1 MGASSSSATPTR
13 GRRNRGGRKLRVL
26 IDTNVVLDQLLRRE
40 PWYTDAQAFWQ
51 ARDARQIVTYLPA
64 SVLTDIFY
72 ISRRQVGITEAHTA
86 VGRCLSQFGIIAVN
100 RALLTAA
107 AAMPGSDFEDNVQI
121 ACAQHAAL
129 DLIVTR
135 DPDGFRDAPMPAV
148 EPAEAARRASP

>member
-1 MGASSSSATPTR
+1 MDASASSGAPRRRRR
-13 GRRNRGGRKLRVL
+13 GVRKLRVL
-26 IDTNVVLDQLLRRE
+26 VDTNDVLDQLLQRE
-40 PWYTDAQAFWQ
+40 PWYTDAQVFWQ
-51 ARDARQIVTYLPA
+51 ARDARQIVAYLPA

-72 ISRRQVGITEAHTA
+72 ISRRQVGIAQAHAA
-86 VGRCLSQFGIIAVN
+86 VLRCLAQFGIITVN

-121 ACAQHAAL
+121 ACATRERL

-135 DPDGFRDAPMPAV
+135 DPDGFRDAPIPAV